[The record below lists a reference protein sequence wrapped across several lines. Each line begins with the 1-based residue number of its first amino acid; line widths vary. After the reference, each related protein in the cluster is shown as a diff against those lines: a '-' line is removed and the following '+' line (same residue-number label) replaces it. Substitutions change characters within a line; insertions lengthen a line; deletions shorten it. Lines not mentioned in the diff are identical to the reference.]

1 MLKSS
6 EHSDELIE
14 ILLSDV
20 LEVYGYDFTGYS
32 RASLKR
38 RILRLYEMDKF
49 VSFAEYRYKIRTE
62 PGYFKRFLEEI
73 TINVTEMFRDPAFY
87 KTLRNEILPRL
98 GTYPFIRI
106 WVAGCST
113 GEEAYSVA
121 IFLKELNLLH
131 KSLIYATDI
140 NSEVV
145 ANASQAMIP
154 LNKIKLYTENYIAAG
169 GSEHFIDY
177 YTANYSLGK
186 LKDEL
191 KSKIIF
197 STHNLV
203 TDNSFNEFQL
213 ILCRNVL
220 IYFDRPLQNKV
231 FELFNN
237 SLEKFGYIA
246 LGTKETLDFSSVA
259 KNFERLKGEKIWRKT
274 MDDGKV

>member
-1 MLKSS
+1 MKST
-6 EHSDELIE
+6 ENRDEFIE

-38 RILRLYEMDKF
+38 RMVRLYELDGF
-49 VSFAEYRYKIRTE
+49 VSFAEFRYKIRTDS
-62 PGYFKRFLEEI
+62 GYFKRFMEQI
-73 TINVTEMFRDPAFY
+73 TINVTEMFRDPEFY
-87 KTLRNEILPRL
+87 KTLRHDILPRL

-106 WVAGCST
+106 WIAGCST

-121 IFLKELNLLH
+121 IFLKELKLLH

-140 NSEVV
+140 NPTVLET
-145 ANASQAMIP
+145 AAQAIIP
-154 LNKIKLYTENYIAAG
+154 MGKIKMYTENYIAAG
-169 GSEHFIDY
+169 GTEHFSDY
-177 YTANYSLGK
+177 YSANYSLGK

-191 KSKIIF
+191 KSNIIF

-203 TDNSFNEFQL
+203 SDNSFNEFQL

-220 IYFDRPLQNKV
+220 IYFDRPLQSKV
-231 FELFNN
+231 FELFDN
-237 SLEKFGYIA
+237 SLEKFGYLA

-259 KNFERLKGEKIWRKT
+259 KNFERHSSGKIWRKT
-274 MDDGKV
+274 L

>member
-237 SLEKFGYIA
+237 SLEKFGYLA

-259 KNFERLKGEKIWRKT
+259 KNFERLKGEKIWRKIH
-274 MDDGKV
+274 

>member
-1 MLKSS
+1 MTS
-6 EHSDELIE
+6 EHADEYLE
-14 ILLSDV
+14 TLLSDV
-20 LEVYGYDFTGYS
+20 LEIYGYDFTGYS

-38 RILRLYEMDKF
+38 RIVRLFELDRF

-62 PGYFKRFLEEI
+62 PAYFKRFLEQV

-87 KTLRNEILPRL
+87 RTLRTEILPRL

-106 WVAGCST
+106 WIAGCST

-121 IFLKELNLLH
+121 IFLKELNLLQ

-140 NSEVV
+140 NNTVLE
-145 ANASQAMIP
+145 NASQAMIP
-154 LNKIKLYTENYIAAG
+154 MSKLQLYTENYIAAG
-169 GSEHFIDY
+169 GSENFSDY
-177 YTANYSLGK
+177 YSANYSLGK
-186 LKDEL
+186 LNEEL
-191 KSKIIF
+191 RSKIIF
-197 STHNLV
+197 SSHNLV

-213 ILCRNVL
+213 ILCRNVI

-231 FELFNN
+231 FQLFDN
-237 SLEKFGYIA
+237 SLEKFGYLA
-246 LGTKETLDFSSVA
+246 LGTKESLDFSPTA